1 MGEGFWGCLPR
12 TAVGGLQSAWDIE
25 KARLERLGHSPWST
39 KNDILQSWAMTLALF
54 AGLTIVFGPIVLP
67 FLLLQAVVGISQ
79 LEVINYVEHYGLLR
93 QKREDGRYERCTQE
107 HSWNSN
113 RIVSNVFSFHLQRH
127 SDHHANPT
135 RRYQA
140 LCHDDGAPQLPAGYF
155 GMMFL
160 AYFPPLWR
168 LVMDR
173 RLLDFYG
180 GDISRANL
188 APVVQRRV
196 MKERK
201 EAVS

>member
-1 MGEGFWGCLPR
+1 
-12 TAVGGLQSAWDIE
+12 
-25 KARLERLGHSPWST
+25 
-39 KNDILQSWAMTLALF
+39 
-54 AGLTIVFGPIVLP
+54 
-67 FLLLQAVVGISQ
+67 
-79 LEVINYVEHYGLLR
+79 
-93 QKREDGRYERCTQE
+93 
-107 HSWNSN
+107 
-113 RIVSNVFSFHLQRH
+113 
-127 SDHHANPT
+127 
-135 RRYQA
+135 
-140 LCHDDGAPQLPAGYF
+140 
-155 GMMFL
+155 MMFL